1 MSGRRRI
8 VVAAVLAGP
17 GLAAAGSW
25 PTAAEPV
32 VIGAESRVSMS
43 EAARRLGI
51 GTTGI
56 ADRFGATG
64 MIECGGMR
72 STGQLTGRGDRV
84 TTAAHALYDDAGRSR
99 AERGACRFTVTI
111 GGVTRTVDI
120 RPDPALCGSTTPY
133 GKAGHHDWAVARL
146 DRPLSGVR
154 PYGLGAPPA
163 IGQTILVV
171 SHPHG
176 PERVVD
182 LCRVRAVLARDDG
195 GPREIRTDCTG
206 RGGMSGAAY
215 LTAEP
220 DPKLL
225 GIHVGFRSAS
235 PGAAAAFSDRHHT
248 FGAAVESGFR
258 TAIVR

>member
-1 MSGRRRI
+1 MSGRCRI
-8 VVAAVLAGP
+8 VVAGVLAASGP
-17 GLAAAGSW
+17 VAAGTW
-25 PTAAEPV
+25 PAAAEPV
-32 VIGAESRVSMS
+32 VIGAESRVSIG
-43 EAARRLGI
+43 EAANRLGI
-51 GTTGI
+51 GAAGF
-56 ADRFGATG
+56 ADRFAATG

-99 AERGACRFTVTI
+99 AEQGVCRFTVSI
-111 GGVTRTVDI
+111 GGVRQTVDI
-120 RPDPALCGSTTPY
+120 RPDPSLCGSTTPY

-146 DRPLSGVR
+146 DRPLAGVR
-154 PYGLGAPPA
+154 PYRLAAPPA
-163 IGQTILVV
+163 IGQSILVV

-182 LCRVRAVLARDDG
+182 LCRVRAVVARDDG

-215 LTAEP
+215 LTAGP

-225 GIHVGFRSAS
+225 GIHVGFRSAN
-235 PGAAAAFSDRHHT
+235 PGAAAAFSERHYT